1 MANSENESV
10 WEVLGEARLG
20 ATGDMPFAYRV
31 GLPDEPEIIDVSTK
45 KIIKPRAIRIKNVT
59 LTELL
64 DRIEAALKRN
74 GNAAAMREALNVVHR
89 IAATAKSDFDV
100 FAGIERIR
108 RISMSALSAPPR
120 NCDVGTAEEQ
130 AVRFGALCG
139 KYYNEEYPCDKECPL
154 ASLPMIHGFP
164 RCQAYWA
171 QMPYEGGAM

>member
-20 ATGDMPFAYRV
+20 ATCDMPFAYRV

-74 GNAAAMREALNVVHR
+74 GNAAAMREALEFVAHLDDDSYTSYD
-89 IAATAKSDFDV
+89 IAVAVQKAND
-100 FAGIERIR
+100 
-108 RISMSALSAPPR
+108 ALSAPPR
-120 NCDVGTAEEQ
+120 QCDVGTGEEQ
-130 AVRFGALCG
+130 TSRLRAVCNKFKPSCNGC
-139 KYYNEEYPCDKECPL
+139 KYITDLQKVNCWL
-154 ASLPMIHGFP
+154 A
-164 RCQAYWA
+164 WA

>member
-74 GNAAAMREALNVVHR
+74 GNAAAMHKALANILGIADHLQMRCEMSRLAACEISELKR
-89 IAATAKSDFDV
+89 IARA
-100 FAGIERIR
+100 
-108 RISMSALSAPPR
+108 ALSAPPR
-120 NCDVGTAEEQ
+120 VCDIMSLESARKLWFAKEIMPRLDGDLPLGKEIPFDEWFVAQLEQ
-130 AVRFGALCG
+130 GAKG
-139 KYYNEEYPCDKECPL
+139 
-154 ASLPMIHGFP
+154 
-164 RCQAYWA
+164 
-171 QMPYEGGAM
+171 EGDGR